1 MEMIEITFEAD
12 FLQVG
17 PTAYFSLGEPSPIYI
32 TFILISFYLY
42 LNLYSSMGLLIS
54 KAFNNVIVYSRR
66 EILRWERLLVFERNL
81 RASEKVLM
89 EIPYIGIFLEQY

>member
-1 MEMIEITFEAD
+1 
-12 FLQVG
+12 
-17 PTAYFSLGEPSPIYI
+17 
-32 TFILISFYLY
+32 
-42 LNLYSSMGLLIS
+42 MGLLIS

-66 EILRWERLLVFERNL
+66 EILRCERLLVFERNL